1 MTQWHATAET
11 AVGPVRSG
19 DRVYMQGASAFPQA
33 LADALTLRGEPD
45 APGGPLENVEI
56 VHLHSNGRAPYL
68 DEKYEKAFHHRA
80 LFVGPN
86 AREAIRCG
94 RASYVPIFLSDVPDL
109 FRSGSFPID
118 VAFIHVSPPDSHGFC
133 SLGTSVDVTMA
144 AVQTARVVVAQVNP
158 HMPRTLG
165 ESFIHLSDITHA
177 VEVADALPE
186 VRPSAP
192 TTTQQAIGEHVAS
205 LVPDGGTLQIGIGGI
220 PDSVLRALAPRK
232 DLGIHSEVISD
243 GILDLVERGVVTGSR
258 KTINKGKVVTSFMHG
273 SRRLYEWAHDNPV
286 LEMRSN
292 DYTNNSSVIVRIDN
306 MIAINSALEIDL
318 TGQVCAESIAGAVY
332 SGVGGQMDFM
342 RGAAL
347 SRGGK
352 PIIALQS
359 TAKSGTISRIV
370 PTLHPG
376 AGVTT
381 SRAHVHYVATE
392 FGVVNLHGLDLE
404 ERARALI
411 GIAHPDFRE
420 ELERA
425 ARSHRLIGSH
435 C

>member
-1 MTQWHATAET
+1 VTQWHESAEG
-11 AVGPVRSG
+11 AVDAVRSG
-19 DRVYMQGASAFPQA
+19 DRVYVQGASAFPQT
-33 LADALTLRGEPD
+33 LIDALTLRGEPD
-45 APGGPLENVEI
+45 APGGPLQNVEL
-56 VHLHSNGRAPYL
+56 VHLHTNGRAPYL
-68 DEKYEKAFHHRA
+68 DARYQNAFHHRA

-86 AREAIRCG
+86 AREAIQCG

-109 FRSGSFPID
+109 FRSGNFPID
-118 VAFIHVSPPDSHGFC
+118 VALIHVSPPDSHGYC
-133 SLGTSVDVTMA
+133 SLGTSVDVTLA

-158 HMPRTLG
+158 QMPRTLG
-165 ESFIHLSDITHA
+165 ESFIHLSDIDHA
-177 VEVADALPE
+177 VEIDTDVPE
-186 VRPSAP
+186 MPAAVP
-192 TTTQQAIGEHVAS
+192 TPTQQAIGEHVAE
-205 LVPDGGTLQIGIGGI
+205 LVPDGATVQIGIGGI
-220 PDSVLRALAPRK
+220 PDSVLRALSHRK

-243 GILDLVERGVVTGSR
+243 GILDLVERGVVTGAR
-258 KTINKGKVVTSFMHG
+258 KTINKGKIVTSFLNG
-273 SRRLYEWAHDNPV
+273 SRRLYEFAHDNPA
-286 LEMRSN
+286 LEMRPN
-292 DYTNNSSVIVRIDN
+292 DYTNNSSVIVRIDT

-318 TGQVCAESIAGAVY
+318 TGQVCAESIAGTVY

-359 TAKSGTISRIV
+359 TARSGSISRIV
-370 PTLHPG
+370 PVLHPG

-392 FGVVNLHGLDLE
+392 FGVANLHGLDLE

-425 ARSHRLIGSH
+425 ARTHWLIGPA

>member
-1 MTQWHATAET
+1 VTEWQATADS
-11 AVGPVRSG
+11 AVEAIHSG
-19 DRVYMQGASAFPQA
+19 DRVFVQGASAFPQT
-33 LADALTLRGEPD
+33 LIDALTRRGDPD
-45 APGGPLENVEI
+45 AAGGPLQNVEL
-56 VHLHSNGRAPYL
+56 VHLHTNGRAPYL
-68 DEKYEKAFHHRA
+68 DAKYERAFHHRA

-86 AREAIRCG
+86 AREAIETG
-94 RASYVPIFLSDVPDL
+94 RASYVPIFLSDVPAL
-109 FRSGSFPID
+109 FRSGNLPID
-118 VAFIHVSPPDSHGFC
+118 VALIHVSPPDSHGFC

-144 AVQTARVVVAQVNP
+144 TVQTARVVVAQVNP
-158 HMPRTLG
+158 QMPRTLG

-177 VEVADALPE
+177 VEVDDPLPE
-186 VRPSAP
+186 VAPSAP
-192 TTTQQAIGEHVAS
+192 TLTQQAIGEHVAD
-205 LVPDGGTLQIGIGGI
+205 LVPDGATLQIGIGGI
-220 PDSVLRALAPRK
+220 PDSVLRALTNRK

-243 GILDLVERGVVTGSR
+243 GILDLVERGVVTGAR
-258 KTINKGKVVTSFMHG
+258 KTINKGKIVTSFMHG
-273 SRRLYEWAHDNPV
+273 SRRLYEFAHDNPV
-286 LEMRSN
+286 LEMRPN
-292 DYTNNSSVIVRIDN
+292 DYTNNSSVIVRIDT

-318 TGQVCAESIAGAVY
+318 TGQVCAESIAGIVY

-381 SRAHVHYVATE
+381 SRARVHYVATE
-392 FGVVNLHGLDLE
+392 YGVANLHGLDLE
-404 ERARALI
+404 ERARALV
-411 GIAHPDFRE
+411 GVAHPDFRDDLE
-420 ELERA
+420 EA
-425 ARSHRLIGSH
+425 ARAHRLIRPP

>member
-1 MTQWHATAET
+1 
-11 AVGPVRSG
+11 
-19 DRVYMQGASAFPQA
+19 
-33 LADALTLRGEPD
+33 
-45 APGGPLENVEI
+45 
-56 VHLHSNGRAPYL
+56 
-68 DEKYEKAFHHRA
+68 
-80 LFVGPN
+80 
-86 AREAIRCG
+86 
-94 RASYVPIFLSDVPDL
+94 
-109 FRSGSFPID
+109 
-118 VAFIHVSPPDSHGFC
+118 
-133 SLGTSVDVTMA
+133 MA
-144 AVQTARVVVAQVNP
+144 AVQTARVVVAQINP

-177 VEVADALPE
+177 VEVHDLLPE
-186 VRPSAP
+186 APPSLP
-192 TTTQQAIGEHVAS
+192 SETQQAIGEHVAD
-205 LVPDGGTLQIGIGGI
+205 LVPDGATLQIGIGGI
-220 PDSVLRALAPRK
+220 PDSVLRALVHRK

-243 GILDLVERGVVTGSR
+243 GILDLVERGVVTGAH

-273 SRRLYEWAHDNPV
+273 SRRLYEWAHDNPA
-286 LEMRSN
+286 LEMRPN

-318 TGQVCAESIAGAVY
+318 TGQVCAESIAGVVY

-347 SRGGK
+347 SRSGK

-359 TAKSGTISRIV
+359 TAKSGSISRIV

-392 FGVVNLHGLDLE
+392 FGVADLHGLNLE
-404 ERARALI
+404 ERAKSLI

-425 ARSHRLIGSH
+425 ARAHRLIGPN